1 MHNIHLIDC
10 LCFHSN
16 HHYAKFLNKSSL
28 LINTV
33 KEQVHCVYVS
43 SEKNQNEAKEWSE
56 QRNK

>member
-28 LINTV
+28 LINAV
-33 KEQVHCVYVS
+33 KEQQQQKNLKMLIESEWKKKKKVS
-43 SEKNQNEAKEWSE
+43 MV
-56 QRNK
+56 